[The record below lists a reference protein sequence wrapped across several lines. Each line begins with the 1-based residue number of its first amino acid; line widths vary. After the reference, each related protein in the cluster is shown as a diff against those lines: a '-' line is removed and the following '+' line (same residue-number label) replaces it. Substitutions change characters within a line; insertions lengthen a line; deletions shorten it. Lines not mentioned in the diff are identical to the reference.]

1 MPSISRSNVILICAA
16 AFIVTGAAPALA
28 GASISSSD
36 LGRAARSPV
45 ILAESKTPIDE
56 SCLMVCV
63 KWNGDNCEKFEQKCK
78 GDPGYPTTKAGQP
91 IMKAPAGNAG
101 VKAP

>member
-1 MPSISRSNVILICAA
+1 MPPISRSNVILIGAA
-16 AFIVTGAAPALA
+16 VFIVIGATAALA
-28 GASISSSD
+28 GPSMSPSD
-36 LGRAARSPV
+36 LGRAARSPL

-56 SCLMVCV
+56 SCLMVCI

-78 GDPGYPTTKAGQP
+78 GDPGYPTAKAGSVTKARP
-91 IMKAPAGNAG
+91 GNAG